1 MRILITGGS
10 GFIGRALSAA
20 LTARGDEV
28 VILSRTPERMVTAP
42 GIAAVATLEQIKGP
56 VNAVVNLAGAPIVEQ
71 RWTDARKEVLRHSR
85 IGLTGKLVAWMR
97 QQPQPPEVLVSG
109 SAVGYYGSHG
119 DEVLDETGEPAPGF
133 AHELCRDWEQAALEA
148 GAFGVRVCLIRTGV
162 VLGPGGGALAKML
175 PAFRLGLGGPI
186 GHGQQW
192 MSWIHLE
199 DEVGAILYLLDNPS
213 LHGPFNL
220 TAPEPVTNEVFSD
233 TLGRMLNR
241 PALMRV
247 PTVMMRLMLGE
258 ASELLLEGQRVIPE
272 YLYTAGY
279 QFRHPGFEEALQ
291 QVLEQG

>member
-1 MRILITGGS
+1 MHILITGGS
-10 GFIGRALSAA
+10 GFIGRSLSAA
-20 LTARGDEV
+20 LSARGDEV
-28 VILSRTPERMVTAP
+28 IILSRSPEKLSPTP
-42 GIAAVATLEQIKGP
+42 GIRAVGSLSQIKGP
-56 VNAVVNLAGAPIVEQ
+56 VDAVINLAGAPIVEQ
-71 RWTDARKEVLRHSR
+71 RWSEARKAVLRSSR
-85 IGLTGKLVAWMR
+85 IDLTARLVDWMR
-97 QQPQPPEVLVSG
+97 QQPKPPEVLISG

-119 DEVLDETGEPAPGF
+119 DEVLDETAEPVPGF

-148 GAFGVRVCLIRTGV
+148 EALGVRVCLIRTGV

-186 GHGQQW
+186 GHGRQW

-199 DEVGAILYLLDNPS
+199 DEVGAIIYLLDNPP

-247 PTVMMRLMLGE
+247 PTVMMRLLLGE

-272 YLYTAGY
+272 YLYNAGY
-279 QFRHPGFEEALQ
+279 GFRHPGFEEALE
-291 QVLEQG
+291 QVLTQE

>member
-1 MRILITGGS
+1 MHILITGGS

-20 LTARGDEV
+20 LSARGDEV
-28 VILSRTPERMVTAP
+28 IILSRSPEKLAPAP
-42 GIAAVATLEQIKGP
+42 GIRAVGSLKQVKGP
-56 VNAVVNLAGAPIVEQ
+56 VDAVINLAGAPIVEQ
-71 RWTDARKEVLRHSR
+71 RWTDARKAVLRSSR
-85 IGLTGKLVAWMR
+85 IDLTARLVDWMR
-97 QQPQPPEVLVSG
+97 QQPKPPEVLISG

-119 DEVLDETGEPAPGF
+119 DEVLDETAEPVPGF

-148 GAFGVRVCLIRTGV
+148 ESLGVRVCLIRTGV

-186 GHGQQW
+186 GNGRQW

-199 DEVGAILYLLDNPS
+199 DEVGAIIYLLDNPP

-233 TLGRMLNR
+233 TLGRMLHR

-247 PTVMMRLMLGE
+247 PSVMMHLLLGE

-272 YLYTAGY
+272 YLYNAGY
-279 QFRHPGFEEALQ
+279 AFRHPGFEEALE
-291 QVLEQG
+291 QVLAQG